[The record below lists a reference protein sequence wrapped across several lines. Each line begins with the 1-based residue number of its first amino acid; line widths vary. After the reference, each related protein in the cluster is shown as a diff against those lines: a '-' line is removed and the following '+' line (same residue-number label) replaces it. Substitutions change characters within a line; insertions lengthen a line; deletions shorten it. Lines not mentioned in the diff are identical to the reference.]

1 MTKNENLLA
10 ISKLALLILITVGSA
25 IAVVVANDSRSA
37 VPSPT
42 RRPAAQVQPTA
53 IALPATPTSQSTAVP
68 EPSPMPAAP
77 TPAPVFITVTL
88 TNDYCEKMDYRVDGA
103 LVVSGINGGATT
115 AFQIAPGAHSVQACQ
130 ADTTECGE
138 AINVNW
144 TTAATAAIARG
155 SCPITITLTN
165 EHCGTED
172 LYVDGELVVISL
184 AAGGKTTFQVSPGLH
199 AVQACPVGTA
209 DCGETVT
216 IDWKNPTSFAIERE
230 PDCP

>member
-1 MTKNENLLA
+1 MKNENLLA

-42 RRPAAQVQPTA
+42 RRPVAQVQPTA
-53 IALPATPTSQSTAVP
+53 VALPATPTSQSSTVP
-68 EPSPMPAAP
+68 ARSPMPATP
-77 TPAPVFITVTL
+77 TPAPVLITVTL
-88 TNDYCEKMDYRVDGA
+88 TNDNCEKMDYRVDGA
-103 LVVSGINGGATT
+103 LVVSAIDGGATT
-115 AFQIAPGAHSVQACQ
+115 IFQVAPGRHSVQACQ
-130 ADTTECGE
+130 AGTTECGE

-144 TTAATAAIARG
+144 TTAATAFIARG
-155 SCPITITLTN
+155 SCPITITLSN
-165 EHCGTED
+165 EHCGAED

-184 AAGGKTTFQVSPGLH
+184 AAGAKTTFQVTPGLH

-216 IDWKNPTSFAIERE
+216 MDWKNPTRFSIERE